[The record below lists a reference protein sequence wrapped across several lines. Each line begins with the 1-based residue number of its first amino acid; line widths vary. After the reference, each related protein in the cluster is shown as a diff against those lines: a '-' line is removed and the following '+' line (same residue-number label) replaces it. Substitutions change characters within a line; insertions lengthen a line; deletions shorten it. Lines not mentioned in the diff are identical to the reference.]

1 MKPTINK
8 NSGFTLVELVVA
20 VAILGIIVAIALPTI
35 SNLKRNNETKKYTSY
50 EDSIISSSKLYM
62 DSYDEDK
69 FNKKDLTTQCAG
81 ITFDDLKSHNLLK
94 EYNLDGVK
102 CSGTGDDIAAYVI
115 KEPSGRYKYYPTII
129 CQKDEEKIY
138 ETKYTLPS
146 VCTKVAQP
154 IASLDDDNSC
164 FTSSENAKIK
174 IDIKDSDARN
184 VQYALVEVSSS
195 NNQDA
200 IRNLAYNDI
209 TDGYID
215 LRTVN
220 QGRENK
226 NYKVVLRYGY
236 TGDYE
241 YQYKVLSKTV
251 QLNYKAPKITVV
263 AKKYNGKYNNTDAKE
278 YENYSFDDWT
288 NMSVYV
294 KATAK
299 DSCNKKLKVD
309 SVLLSTNE
317 SKKGESV
324 TYNIEDD
331 GEHIL
336 RLTTENDTHN
346 DVKIKVD
353 KTAPECSVQVTGNT
367 RNGWYVDKEVG
378 VTLTKSDSLSGVAK
392 YGLKPQKRT
401 TDSTKYNSVAS
412 TTVKDD
418 DKNIQYFGYVE
429 DNAGNTAD
437 CNSDKFNKD
446 STPPSVPVVKLKK
459 WNSNEEQSRP
469 TSSTYSN
476 MSLKDYSSGAWS
488 NLKIYTM
495 PYSTDAVSKGIKYY
509 FTTTGTTKN
518 LTNQKQNYRNIE
530 SEGTS
535 MIQYKAC
542 DAAGNCSEYSPNY
555 TIKID
560 KKPPECS
567 VSVEGNPT
575 MVNGWYTDK
584 HIRLLLNKSDAGSG
598 IAEHGMSRNTSATYN
613 SWNDVDR
620 YEDTDSVTYY
630 GYVKDNAGNEGKC
643 DFKFKKDST
652 PPSQPKAIVKLS
664 GAATSTK
671 LVSYNSASTLWT
683 NQTITWTGFES
694 SDSYALPEDNSIVL
708 NGSGIERY
716 YFKVG
721 DNGTWGWFDPTQS
734 YNYNSNTVLYM
745 KTRDNAGNESAVS
758 GPYIFQIDKTPP
770 ECINEGGSTA
780 WTNNSVTISG
790 ICRDSG
796 SGCQKDNVWWTINE
810 EMNST
815 TLSPGTVKDKA
826 GNETVCPHDRTV
838 RIDKTPPSCSITIN
852 GTKGLDNW
860 YTSPEVTLTLNKS
873 DTASGIAQ
881 YGITARKKTWYNKAT
896 QQTYDYD
903 TTGITYYGYVKDNA
917 GNTNSC
923 NVWFKKDSTPPTVT
937 PSLASG
943 TYKKMQPVSLSCSDN
958 LSDIQSKSISFD
970 GETTAGTS
978 LSFKK
983 SSSSK
988 TATFTCTDKAG
999 NVSKDYRTY
1008 TVKNECPIDDDVFG
1022 TYRNQIPGNTATEKN
1037 WEPKNW
1043 TSNWCQ
1049 NKGRCNPDYGYMRIC
1064 VSNWCK
1070 GKTAQQL
1077 NDEYQCGYS
1086 RFWCSCNN
1094 EF

>member
-20 VAILGIIVAIALPTI
+20 VAILGIVVAIALPTI

-184 VQYALVEVSSS
+184 VQYALVEASSS

-437 CNSDKFNKD
+437 CNSAKFNKD

-469 TSSTYSN
+469 TSSTYGN

-518 LTNQKQNYRNIE
+518 LTNQEQNYRNIE

-555 TIKID
+555 MIKID
-560 KKPPECS
+560 KKPPKCS

-598 IAEHGMSRNTSATYN
+598 IAEYGMSRDTSATYN

-620 YEDTDSVTYY
+620 YEDTDGVTYY
-630 GYVKDNAGNEGKC
+630 GYVKDNAGNEKIC

-758 GPYIFQIDKTPP
+758 GPYIFLIDKTPP
-770 ECINEGGSTA
+770 TCSMEITDGTKGDNDWYTSAIVTVKSTCSDKGGSGCIYPLTSTSKIEGDTSGKTVTERVWDRAGNTGTCSKTVRIDKTPPTCTNEGGGAA
-780 WTNNSVTISG
+780 WTNGSRTITG
-790 ICRDSG
+790 VCRDSG
-796 SGCQKDNVWWTINE
+796 SGCEKDSVNWYINWEGSWTN
-810 EMNST
+810 
-815 TLSPGTVKDKA
+815 LSPGTVKDKA
-826 GNETVCPHDRTV
+826 GNETECPHDRTV
-838 RIDKTPPSCSITIN
+838 RIDK
-852 GTKGLDNW
+852 
-860 YTSPEVTLTLNKS
+860 
-873 DTASGIAQ
+873 
-881 YGITARKKTWYNKAT
+881 
-896 QQTYDYD
+896 
-903 TTGITYYGYVKDNA
+903 
-917 GNTNSC
+917 
-923 NVWFKKDSTPPTVT
+923 TPPTVT

-958 LSDIQSKSISFD
+958 LSGIQSKSISFD

-999 NVSKDYRTY
+999 NVSTDYRTY

-1022 TYRNQIPGNTATEKN
+1022 TYRNQISGNTKSTKTYINLRCE
-1037 WEPKNW
+1037 
-1043 TSNWCQ
+1043 
-1049 NKGRCNPDYGYMRIC
+1049 NKGICYPGYGYMRVC
-1064 VSNWCK
+1064 VSNWCE